1 MSEVLKQTISLF
13 LQSPS
18 EQIHEGTVIDRT
30 ALGSSVI
37 VHRMY
42 AKIAEAGFAVQ
53 DYHNIISYGDLLNKL
68 NGGLPGAGITMP
80 AQAPLSSNG
89 SGTRVGIDI
98 EHVSSMPKTNDFRED
113 EFYAHNFSAAEI
125 SHCILQHDPYASF
138 AGLFAAKEAI
148 FKAGGFTASVP
159 YSQVEIG
166 HKENGQPFFGEL
178 ALSISHTDQTAVA
191 VAYKEAAGHL
201 DQVFSS
207 PSVVSGTGSLFKI
220 ISVLALMIGLISLG
234 LIILK

>member
-1 MSEVLKQTISLF
+1 MSEVLRQTISMF
-13 LQSPS
+13 LQTPS
-18 EQIHEGTVIDRT
+18 EQIHERTMIDRN

-42 AKIAEAGFAVQ
+42 AKIAEAGFPVQ

-68 NGGLPGAGITMP
+68 NEGLPGAGVKQFVKVP
-80 AQAPLSSNG
+80 VLSND
-89 SGTRVGIDI
+89 SGTSVGIDI
-98 EHVSSMPKTNDFRED
+98 EQVAAMPKTNDFRED
-113 EFYAHNFSAAEI
+113 EFYVQNFSSAEM

-148 FKAGGFTASVP
+148 FKAGGFLPSVP

-166 HKENGQPFFGEL
+166 HKENGQPFFGEF

-191 VAYKEAAGHL
+191 VAYKESGRQF
-201 DQVFSS
+201 DQVLNSPSEVERSS
-207 PSVVSGTGSLFKI
+207 SFIKIIAVIAFLLSVVSL
-220 ISVLALMIGLISLG
+220 V
-234 LIILK
+234 LIIFK